1 MGSQRMFKLPIAL
14 STSNPSSFPSGYLK
28 ESTWSRSM
36 RMEISELTANSSKLM
51 ENKKNQN
58 KLTLTTRLRWLMN
71 TSEKDIG
78 TIWEVEIQ
86 LSSFI
91 TIISKPLKDYTSC
104 WHIWIELVHSSSSL
118 PAMIRIKCL
127 WIHLL
132 DWEVGTWRAPRI
144 SKSWTPLPEWKTPNM
159 EKSSSLNPWS
169 HKSSIIDSINR
180 IYFINQFQ

>member
-1 MGSQRMFKLPIAL
+1 
-14 STSNPSSFPSGYLK
+14 
-28 ESTWSRSM
+28 
-36 RMEISELTANSSKLM
+36 MEISELTANSSKLM

-104 WHIWIELVHSSSSL
+104 
-118 PAMIRIKCL
+118 
-127 WIHLL
+127 
-132 DWEVGTWRAPRI
+132 
-144 SKSWTPLPEWKTPNM
+144 
-159 EKSSSLNPWS
+159 
-169 HKSSIIDSINR
+169 
-180 IYFINQFQ
+180 